1 MNQRVKIPE
10 ALFIRLTDETGS
22 FSMVNASRARICVAE
37 NIFMETEE
45 RTFFN
50 GLKVVEFASVLAG
63 PAAGMF
69 FAELG
74 ATVIK
79 IENSS
84 AGGDVTRSWKN
95 PLEDPDAPVSAYWS
109 SINWGKRHIFL
120 DLNNEGDRLT
130 ALLFVS
136 EADIV
141 ISNIKPSSARRMG
154 IDSDTL
160 CAENPRLIFAQLNS
174 YPDPEDE
181 RPAFDA
187 ILQAEAG
194 FMYMNGEPDREPVKM
209 PVALIDILAAHQLKE
224 GVLLALLKRE
234 RTGDG
239 SVVTTSLMESAVASL
254 ANQASNYLMTGYI
267 PRRMGT
273 RHPNIAPYGD
283 VYTTA
288 DGKSVLLAVG
298 SERQFKNLCACLELH
313 ELQEQE
319 LYNTNSVR
327 VKNREL
333 LNGQIQKAV
342 GVHNLDELM
351 RLFSEHGVPAA
362 RIRDMQQVFELPGA
376 DKLILEETTAEGVPT
391 KRVKTVVFNI
401 KSSQNY

>member
-1 MNQRVKIPE
+1 MVK
-10 ALFIRLTDETGS
+10 
-22 FSMVNASRARICVAE
+22 ASQAWICEAE

-69 FAELG
+69 FSELG

-84 AGGDVTRSWKN
+84 TGGDVTRSWKN
-95 PLEDPDAPVSAYWS
+95 PLEDPAAPVSAYWS
-109 SINWGKRHIFL
+109 SINWGKQHVFL
-120 DLNNEGDRLT
+120 DLNNEGDRLS
-130 ALLFVS
+130 ARMFVS
-136 EADIV
+136 DADVV

-174 YPDPEDE
+174 WADPEDE
-181 RPAFDA
+181 SPAFDA
-187 ILQAEAG
+187 VLQAEAG

-224 GVLLALLKRE
+224 GVLVALLKRE
-234 RTGDG
+234 KTGRG
-239 SVVTTSLMESAVASL
+239 SVVTASLMESAIASL
-254 ANQASNYLMTGYI
+254 ANQASNYLMTGFI

-283 VYTTA
+283 VYTTS
-288 DGKSVLLAVG
+288 DEKSVLVATG
-298 SERQFKNLCACLELH
+298 SERQFRNLCACLGLH
-313 ELQEQE
+313 ELPEHE
-319 LYNTNSVR
+319 MYNTNSVR
-327 VKNREL
+327 VKNREC
-333 LNGQIQKAV
+333 LNGLIQKVVAE
-342 GVHNLDELM
+342 HELDELM
-351 RLFSEHGVPAA
+351 LLFRKYGVPSA
-362 RIRDMQQVFELPGA
+362 RIRDMKQVFELPGA
-376 DKLILEETTAEGVPT
+376 DRLILEETTEEGVPT
-391 KRVKTVVFNI
+391 RRVKTVVFNI
-401 KSSQNY
+401 KSSQNC